1 MNKRPFAMRMLV
13 AATTSLTLIATL
25 TVSVPG
31 ANATPR
37 QSVQLTPAQLRARLL
52 TLAELPDYYPYQAAL
67 QDDPSGSDK
76 PTCMNT
82 LDGMDSPTAPASA
95 TQAQAA
101 FAQSIK
107 AGPWILE
114 TLRSYPGQGAV
125 RAFDTAT
132 QTLAGCHTFTINWS
146 SGYQPSIETVT
157 THGSA
162 RIGNQSW
169 TATISVVLAVAGY
182 GVPPQ
187 YVVQYFIRIGDS
199 TLDLELD
206 QLNTPP
212 TVPDYKWLAAIAAGR
227 LAS

>member
-1 MNKRPFAMRMLV
+1 MNKSPFAMRMLV

-25 TVSVPG
+25 AVSVPG
-31 ANATPR
+31 ANASPR
-37 QSVQLTPAQLRARLL
+37 QSAQLTPAQLSARLL
-52 TLAELPDYYPYQAAL
+52 TLGELPSYYPYQAAP
-67 QDDPSGSDK
+67 QDDPTGSDK
-76 PTCMNT
+76 PACMNT
-82 LDGMDSPTAPASA
+82 LDGMDSPAAPAPA

-101 FAQSIK
+101 FAQSK
-107 AGPWILE
+107 KGGPWILE

-146 SGYQPSIETVT
+146 SGYQRSIETVT
-157 THGSA
+157 THGPA

-169 TATISVVLAVAGY
+169 TATISAVLATAGY

-187 YVVQYFIRIGDS
+187 YAVQYFIRIGDS
-199 TLDLELD
+199 TLNLELD
-206 QLNTPP
+206 QVNTPP
-212 TVPDYKWLAAIAAGR
+212 TVPEYKWLAAIAAGK